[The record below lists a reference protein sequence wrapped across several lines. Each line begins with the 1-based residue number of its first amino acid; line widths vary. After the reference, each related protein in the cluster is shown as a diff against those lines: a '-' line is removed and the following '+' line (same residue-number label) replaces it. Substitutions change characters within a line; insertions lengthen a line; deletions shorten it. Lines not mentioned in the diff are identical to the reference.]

1 MIPIQIFISSV
12 QGEFAKEREVL
23 RDYLQTDELMSR
35 LFRVFLFETALGSD
49 KAPDRLYLDEVER
62 SDIYLGLFGYEYG
75 SEDEEGV
82 SPTERE
88 FDHATAYGLHRLVFI
103 KSKVPNTERHGKMD
117 SLIKKAQTSLVRKQF
132 RSQEEL
138 LSELKVALI
147 EYLDFK
153 GILRL
158 ESFDKMP
165 CSGANMEDLD
175 VDWMSRFVRIARR
188 TRSLALSEDVLPQD
202 LLMHLKLFDRD
213 ELTNAAIL
221 LFGKDPQQFF
231 ISSMVQ
237 CAHFHGIEVAKPI
250 LSNHKYSGTVFHLV
264 DQAVEYV
271 LSRIDKR
278 IGTRSENAI
287 APRTF
292 EIPVEVVAE
301 AIVNAVVHR
310 DYASNASVQ
319 VMLFADRLEVW
330 NPGRLSP
337 KLTLQKLREPH
348 ESYPGNPLLA
358 HPMYLAKFIE
368 RLGTGTVDMIERCVE
383 AGLPEPEFESSSN
396 FVVRIWRPERP
407 TDPGVATRSS
417 LGQAWVKPGSS
428 IKTRHHKSL
437 KEKEYIEFLSQGQA
451 RDKPGSSLGQAKLT
465 GSMVAMLEKCAT
477 EVSTRGELLQA
488 TGFSKRSGGIQRQL
502 KSLLEMNL
510 LELTIP
516 DKPTSP
522 LQKYRLT
529 EKGKMLL
536 DKLNSN

>member
-35 LFRVFLFETALGSD
+35 LFRVFLFEAAPASNI
-49 KAPDRLYLDEVER
+49 APDRLYLDEVER

-75 SEDEEGV
+75 SEDEDGV

-103 KSKVPNTERHGKMD
+103 KSNGSAKRHGKMD
-117 SLIKKAQTSLVRKQF
+117 TLIKKAEIGLIRKRF
-132 RSQEEL
+132 RSQDEL
-138 LSELKVALI
+138 LRELKIALI

-158 ESFDKMP
+158 ESFDTMP
-165 CSGANMEDLD
+165 CLGAAMEDLD
-175 VDWMSRFVRIARR
+175 VDWMSKFVRIAQR
-188 TRSLALSEDVLPQD
+188 TRNLALKEDVSPED
-202 LLMHLKLFDRD
+202 LLMHLKLFNRD

-221 LFGKDPQQFF
+221 LFGKDPQQYF
-231 ISSMVQ
+231 ISSIVQ
-237 CAHFHGIEVAKPI
+237 CAHFHGVEAAKPI
-250 LSNHKYSGTVFHLV
+250 LSNQMYSGTVFRLV
-264 DQAVEYV
+264 EQAVEYV
-271 LSRIDKR
+271 LSRIDMR
-278 IGTRSENAI
+278 IGTRSENAM

-292 EIPVEVVAE
+292 EIPVEVVTE

-319 VMLFADRLEVW
+319 VMLFKDRLEVW

-348 ESYPGNPLLA
+348 ESHPHNPLLA

-368 RLGTGTVDMIERCVE
+368 RLGTGTVDMIKRCVE
-383 AGLPEPEFESSSN
+383 AGLPEPEFESTSS
-396 FVVRIWRPERP
+396 FVIRIWRPERP
-407 TDPGVATRSS
+407 TTSNFGRGSS
-417 LGQAWVKPGSS
+417 WGQAGVKLGSS
-428 IKTRHHKSL
+428 RVTSHHKSL
-437 KEKEYIEFLSQGQA
+437 KEKEKNEIQSQGQA
-451 RDKPGSSLGQAKLT
+451 GVKLGSSWGQADLT
-465 GSMVAMLEKCAT
+465 DSMLAMLEKCAT
-477 EVSTRGELLQA
+477 GIATRGELMMA
-488 TGFSKRSGGIQRQL
+488 AGISKRSGRNQRQL
-502 KSLLEMNL
+502 KLLLEMKL

-529 EKGKMLL
+529 EKGKVLL
-536 DKLNSN
+536 DELESN

>member
-1 MIPIQIFISSV
+1 MIPIQIFISGV

-23 RDYLQTDELMSR
+23 HDYLQKDELMSR
-35 LFRVFLFETALGSD
+35 LFRVFRFEVALASNR
-49 KAPDRLYLDEVER
+49 APDRLYLDEVER

-103 KSKVPNTERHGKMD
+103 KSKVPNAERHGKMD

-165 CSGANMEDLD
+165 CLGANMEDLD
-175 VDWMSRFVRIARR
+175 VDWMSRFVHRAQSARG
-188 TRSLALSEDVLPQD
+188 LALSEDVLPQD
-202 LLMHLKLFDRD
+202 LLVHLKLFNRN

-221 LFGKDPQQFF
+221 LFGKDPQQYF

-237 CAHFHGIEVAKPI
+237 CAHFHGIKVGKPI
-250 LSNHKYSGTVFHLV
+250 LSNQMYSGTVFHLV

-271 LSRIDKR
+271 LSRIDMR

-292 EIPVEVVAE
+292 EIPVEVVTE

-310 DYASNASVQ
+310 DYASTASVQ

-358 HPMYLAKFIE
+358 HPMYLAQFIE

-383 AGLPEPEFESSSN
+383 AGLPEPEFESTSN

-407 TDPGVATRSS
+407 TDPRLATRSS
-417 LGQAWVKPGSS
+417 LGQARVKPGSS
-428 IKTRHHKSL
+428 IKARHHKSL
-437 KEKEYIEFLSQGQA
+437 KEKENIEVLSQGQA

-529 EKGKMLL
+529 EKGKLLL